1 MTIMQSNM
9 TSLFVQDYPGAAAV
23 YLGDVE
29 ESCFNL
35 DTIPNPR
42 GSVDPIHC
50 LDGNGD
56 IIVVATKRTARDLVS
71 FTVENLL
78 KSSVNKLEKLAVA
91 NCPFVFHALQRC
103 NGKAGEFSNWLRASS
118 VYGARVTDDPL
129 GNVSQRDAQ
138 DETTHTFEIT
148 ALSPRLDAWQIVA
161 GQKTTTETE
170 DLNTIHSYVILHCG
184 GDCGAYAERCDT
196 IVIGC
201 DAAGAAT
208 ANVLISTDGGNTW
221 AATAADP
228 FATDENIT
236 SIRMFQV
243 DATTVRILAARDTDA
258 ANPMELA
265 YSDDS
270 GANWTLVV
278 LGATNGEFAERDQAI
293 MVIDES
299 NIWVC
304 TDQGN
309 VYFSSDGGATFTVQS
324 SALTASGGND
334 LNACHFATNLVGISV
349 GDSDTIIYTED
360 GGTNWVA
367 ATATGGGNN
376 LLTCWCFDRYRWIVG
391 DDAGNI
397 YQSWDGGVTWTET
410 TNFPGTGTGSVD
422 NMKFENELDGFMV
435 HTDGSTQGRILRTIN
450 GGEQWIRVG
459 GSLAASAGL
468 NAVHACGINHA
479 FAVGDDD
486 GSTGIILEAGSN

>member
-1 MTIMQSNM
+1 MHFVRRCRLNERSVLWWWGCCGRAAPGYDEGL
-9 TSLFVQDYPGAAAV
+9 SLFQ
-23 YLGDVE
+23 
-29 ESCFNL
+29 
-35 DTIPNPR
+35 
-42 GSVDPIHC
+42 VDGLP
-50 LDGNGD
+50 
-56 IIVVATKRTARDLVS
+56 
-71 FTVENLL
+71 
-78 KSSVNKLEKLAVA
+78 
-91 NCPFVFHALQRC
+91 
-103 NGKAGEFSNWLRASS
+103 
-118 VYGARVTDDPL
+118 
-129 GNVSQRDAQ
+129 
-138 DETTHTFEIT
+138 
-148 ALSPRLDAWQIVA
+148 
-161 GQKTTTETE
+161 
-170 DLNTIHSYVILHCG
+170 
-184 GDCGAYAERCDT
+184 DCGAYAERCDT

-349 GDSDTIIYTED
+349 GDSDTIIYTDFGITKEMRESIAAAD
-360 GGTNWVA
+360 GLGRTVE
-367 ATATGGGNN
+367 
-376 LLTCWCFDRYRWIVG
+376 YRKL
-391 DDAGNI
+391 
-397 YQSWDGGVTWTET
+397 QPEET
-410 TNFPGTGTGSVD
+410 LP
-422 NMKFENELDGFMV
+422 
-435 HTDGSTQGRILRTIN
+435 H
-450 GGEQWIRVG
+450 
-459 GSLAASAGL
+459 
-468 NAVHACGINHA
+468 
-479 FAVGDDD
+479 
-486 GSTGIILEAGSN
+486 